1 MKKVLFLVVV
11 LAMLVSLTIPFAAP
25 AVATDSTSSATITTD
40 KNKYSLPEPMLIS
53 GSGFTPG
60 DTVNITVQL
69 PGNNGLD
76 SLSATADA
84 AGSFLTV
91 YSPPMIPGRYKIVA
105 TDNVNTAMTAATEA
119 DATNEDFYGWN
130 MSSRGV
136 YPTWPGDWTKGDLGK
151 NWREGDWVS
160 YVFILNGYD
169 GAPLPSGFKIRYD
182 FLQASSGGILVDLAR
197 NFSYKFRDPY
207 SGSGIPTDV
216 TPANFQTWRDGTFTP
231 SEINVP
237 CDGAGNP
244 IPDGQNNPGDFAY
257 FTLDSSAFGTIPT
270 GQSLVIYFELHLAQT
285 FVWSNGLE
293 SLYNNAP
300 YNAWGGTRYASWTT
314 TAWLGSGYV
323 SGSSGHA
330 NEIGGGAKTVPI
342 PVPPKPPGMVS
353 GYKWQDNNMDGIW
366 DAGEPALSG
375 WRIYIYGTGDN
386 SLFHDEMLTDGSGA
400 YSFPNLT
407 EGTWLI
413 KEASQREV
421 PASTGWQQ
429 SYPVVGSIQGSGTGI
444 AVSPPPTG
452 VSGCG
457 WSVVLTDA
465 SPTQGNLNFGN
476 YLYGCLQITK
486 SLSIPAG
493 VPLAP
498 LDGTFTIHVA
508 GPGGYSQDVNFT
520 MVDGVITST
529 NPVELGNLTPGV
541 YTLTEPSPPANWTPS
556 GLGNVTVSAGASCAT
571 KTVTNTY
578 VPGCLQITK
587 SLSIPAGVPLAP
599 LDGTFTIHVAG
610 PFSYSHDVNFTMVD
624 GVITSTNPVELDN
637 LIPGVYTLTEP
648 SPPANWTPTGLG
660 NVTVNSG
667 ASCATKTVTNT
678 YVPGCL
684 EITKAVDFGTYM
696 YPNTVSGNFTV
707 NVSGPAGYTNSH
719 VFQLVNGV
727 LQAPTTWTLD
737 NLIPGTYSVVEVNP
751 GPYWTVTYNP
761 ASGNASVVSGTSCA
775 GVTVTNKLI
784 ISPCTEL
791 TITADPPEVALNGF
805 TTLTVT
811 ENNCGNVSLTNVQIV
826 LSGDTSGILDCN
838 STSPIVFSGDT
849 SNSCVLDP
857 GETWQ
862 WTGIVVQVTTAT
874 GGNYTATGHGLD
886 PFGNDITYP
895 DFPKEQGNVTVGLWK
910 PQTVVTITPSV
921 WETSPG
927 ENVILTITET
937 NTGDV
942 ALGDAYVVLDPG
954 NITLTSPYSTVP
966 GNFTYFTGT
975 DTGSDGNLSV
985 LENWTWEYPYLITA
999 DTTFLVTG
1007 HGIAPGNVD
1016 ITFPAYPS
1024 ERGNATVTV
1033 TGNLTRTQGFWA
1045 THLEFTTYVFN
1056 KYTGNPPDGNESTP
1070 GYIDLG
1076 WLPPITNINDLMGVF
1091 WANNAKNSDGSKRD
1105 ALCQAREI
1113 ASNQALAAILNSSIP
1128 GGKALPAGY
1137 SLTQIASIL
1146 HGNNITAIQTLNS
1159 VLDAYNNSGEDVAF
1173 DSSLPPTGHANP
1185 QGAKSIAHIPFAD
1198 CSNSIGLPLAAVVN
1212 SGNGKKK

>member
-1 MKKVLFLVVV
+1 V
-11 LAMLVSLTIPFAAP
+11 T
-25 AVATDSTSSATITTD
+25 
-40 KNKYSLPEPMLIS
+40 
-53 GSGFTPG
+53 
-60 DTVNITVQL
+60 
-69 PGNNGLD
+69 
-76 SLSATADA
+76 
-84 AGSFLTV
+84 
-91 YSPPMIPGRYKIVA
+91 
-105 TDNVNTAMTAATEA
+105 NT
-119 DATNEDFYGWN
+119 
-130 MSSRGV
+130 
-136 YPTWPGDWTKGDLGK
+136 
-151 NWREGDWVS
+151 
-160 YVFILNGYD
+160 YV
-169 GAPLPSGFKIRYD
+169 P
-182 FLQASSGGILVDLAR
+182 
-197 NFSYKFRDPY
+197 
-207 SGSGIPTDV
+207 
-216 TPANFQTWRDGTFTP
+216 
-231 SEINVP
+231 
-237 CDGAGNP
+237 
-244 IPDGQNNPGDFAY
+244 
-257 FTLDSSAFGTIPT
+257 
-270 GQSLVIYFELHLAQT
+270 
-285 FVWSNGLE
+285 
-293 SLYNNAP
+293 
-300 YNAWGGTRYASWTT
+300 
-314 TAWLGSGYV
+314 
-323 SGSSGHA
+323 
-330 NEIGGGAKTVPI
+330 
-342 PVPPKPPGMVS
+342 
-353 GYKWQDNNMDGIW
+353 
-366 DAGEPALSG
+366 
-375 WRIYIYGTGDN
+375 
-386 SLFHDEMLTDGSGA
+386 
-400 YSFPNLT
+400 
-407 EGTWLI
+407 
-413 KEASQREV
+413 
-421 PASTGWQQ
+421 
-429 SYPVVGSIQGSGTGI
+429 
-444 AVSPPPTG
+444 
-452 VSGCG
+452 
-457 WSVVLTDA
+457 
-465 SPTQGNLNFGN
+465 
-476 YLYGCLQITK
+476 GCLQITK

-508 GPGGYSQDVNFT
+508 GPYSYSHDVDFT

-529 NPVELGNLTPGV
+529 NPVELDNLIPGV
-541 YTLTEPSPPANWTPS
+541 YTLTEPSPPANWAPS
-556 GLGNVTVSAGASCAT
+556 GLGNVTVNSGASCAT

-587 SLSIPAGVPLAP
+587 SLVIPPGVPLAP